1 MTLNVKENTYT
12 LTLEE
17 MIRFENKL
25 KEYEDD
31 LNSKKELIEDLLES
45 KQYLNL
51 EIINKSNEIVELDN
65 ALLNAQVRNNELANI
80 ISKLK
85 KDKKRLE
92 LDLTVAI
99 RKANK
104 FSEPQK
110 GPESKPMP
118 MSNSES
124 EHKPI
129 LTKILEIWA

>member
-51 EIINKSNEIVELDN
+51 EIVNKSNEIVELDN
-65 ALLNAQVRNNELANI
+65 ALLSAQVRNNKLANT

-85 KDKKRLE
+85 KDKKMLE

-99 RKANK
+99 RKVNK
-104 FSEPQK
+104 ISEPQK
-110 GPESKPMP
+110 RAGLKPMP
-118 MSNSES
+118 ISNSES